1 MRLECHLQAALTL
14 KIMSRHPVAFD
25 QRRLTNDCWLKCS
38 SNTLMMMWRTIFNTK
53 VNPYLLFSCP
63 CPFSSCLFSSFSS
76 FFLFLTLCWFCIV
89 VISFILFLFIF
100 VFTLI
105 FTVFALWL
113 VFEFD
118 ICRMRASFV
127 SGVLSVRTAFPEV
140 LIDPWGPTVWALL
153 SVRWCVMLVFMFL
166 SIPVLLL
173 WPRCLQRQERKL
185 VSFPQLQMQRN
196 VI

>member
-1 MRLECHLQAALTL
+1 MLAQTHCWWCEERSLTL
-14 KIMSRHPVAFD
+14 RWILSAFF
-25 QRRLTNDCWLKCS
+25 LPLS
-38 SNTLMMMWRTIFNTK
+38 
-53 VNPYLLFSCP
+53 
-63 CPFSSCLFSSFSS
+63 FSSCLFSSFSS
-76 FFLFLTLCWFCIV
+76 FFSFSHSLLILHHV
-89 VISFILFLFIF
+89 VISFILFYFVF